1 MLLLQSNAIPSHDR
15 FVERQSWFRA
25 IPFDELTNRMIV
37 GTLGARRDLAVRT
50 ADFDCSRSGSLRT
63 VFGAFFLLGFK
74 NLAIGAASF
83 CRVKKDRF
91 RSLFSGHQRIYR
103 S

>member
-37 GTLGARRDLAVRT
+37 GTLGARRDKAVQH
-50 ADFDCSRSGSLRT
+50 SG
-63 VFGAFFLLGFK
+63 F
-74 NLAIGAASF
+74 
-83 CRVKKDRF
+83 
-91 RSLFSGHQRIYR
+91 
-103 S
+103 